1 MHRASKTPVR
11 RVGWLG
17 AILAMI
23 VAIIPAALWAASP
36 AGAVAGA
43 AFTTTSDGSKVN
55 ANHYADKCD
64 VYINGGPNNG
74 ANTLTDG
81 YYFFAVLS
89 PGGQSDPNDGT
100 PNNLSDDEDTRS
112 NRVVQVSD
120 GKIVGTTGGH
130 VIGDDPSTTTIS
142 DDQLVQLCDYA
153 DTTNNGGVYILALCL
168 IDSAGDTAAVDPS
181 DCKYDAFKVTASGG
195 EPNSDLIALKDATP
209 SFTRTFTWDIEK
221 SVDKT
226 SVSASGGS
234 ATFNYTVVATK
245 SSAVDSGYTVS
256 GEISVFNPN
265 AGTVTGVAVTD
276 AIGLTN
282 CTVTG
287 GSTSIAGG
295 DSASFD
301 YTCALAAADAT
312 SGTNMASVTWD
323 QASIDSPGNSTTASA
338 NFNFANAT
346 PTVVGNSADVTD
358 NFNLAG
364 PVALTPSPITAS
376 HTYNYSRTI
385 AIPATGCLS
394 YTNTAVVTFQGGSD
408 SDSET
413 VTVCKLNSNGFT
425 IGFWSN
431 KNGQKLISDNKV
443 AICTALSAYTNV
455 LGTITNC
462 ASGSVLTNY
471 VTNVIKAAEASGD
484 GAPMFKAQFLATAL
498 NVWRTPSLGTTTI
511 QLTSSEASLLGG
523 SSCQTVSAILAAA
536 NAAYPTLSNAA
547 LTSKAD
553 FMSIKSLFDR
563 INNNLQLTC

>member
-1 MHRASKTPVR
+1 MHRSPKKHAH

-23 VAIIPAALWAASP
+23 VAVIPAALWAAAP
-36 AGAVAGA
+36 AGAVSGA

-81 YYFFAVLS
+81 YYFFAVMS

-100 PNNLSDDEDTRS
+100 PNNLSDNVDTRS

-120 GKIVGTTGGH
+120 GKIVATTGTH
-130 VIGDDPSTTTIS
+130 LSVNDPSTTTIL
-142 DDQLVQLCDYA
+142 DDKLVQLCDYA
-153 DTTNNGGVYILALCL
+153 DTTNPGGVYILALCL
-168 IDSAGDTAAVDPS
+168 IPSAGSSAAVDPS
-181 DCKYDAFKVTASGG
+181 DCKYDAFKVTTSGG
-195 EPNSDLIALKDATP
+195 QPNSDLVATKDADP

-226 SVSASGGS
+226 LVSASGGS

-245 SSAVDSGYTVS
+245 SSPVDSGYTVS

-265 AGTVTGVAVTD
+265 VGTVTGVTVTD
-276 AIGLTN
+276 AIGATV
-282 CTVTG
+282 CTVSG
-287 GSTSIAGG
+287 GSSSIAGG

-312 SGTNMASVTWD
+312 TGTNTASVTWD

-358 NFNLAG
+358 NFNLGG
-364 PVALTPSPITAS
+364 PVALVPSPITAS

-385 AIPATGCLS
+385 AIPNSGCLS

-413 VTVCKLNSNGFT
+413 VTVCRFNSNGFT
-425 IGFWSN
+425 IGFWQN

-443 AICTALSAYTNV
+443 AICTALAAYTNV
-455 LGTITNC
+455 LGTISNC
-462 ASGSVLTNY
+462 TTGNNLTTY

-498 NVWRTPSLGTTTI
+498 NVWRTPSLGTTSI
-511 QLTSSEASLLGG
+511 QLTAGEASLLGG
-523 SSCQTVSAILAAA
+523 SACRTVSAILAAA
-536 NAAYPTLSNAA
+536 NTAYPTLSNPA

-563 INNNLQLTC
+563 INNNIQLTC